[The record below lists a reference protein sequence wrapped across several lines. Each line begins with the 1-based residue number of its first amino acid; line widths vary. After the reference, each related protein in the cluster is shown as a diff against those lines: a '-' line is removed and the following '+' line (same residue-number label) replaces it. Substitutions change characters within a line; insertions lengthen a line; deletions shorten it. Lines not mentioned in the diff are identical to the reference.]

1 MIDQRER
8 LAALARERGASLAAL
23 SRMIG
28 RNSSYLQQYITKG
41 SPKKLEEG
49 DRQSLA
55 RYFGVSDAD
64 LGGVE
69 ENSYGLAGDWT
80 AVPRLSLSASAGRGA
95 HGAEERCYDS
105 FCFSRRWLREQGL
118 SANMLSAIR
127 VLGDSM
133 HPLLHDGDEILVDR
147 TPRHFREGVHVVR
160 IGDNLHVKR
169 VQLAKP
175 GHVRLISEN
184 PAYEAMDFSTDD
196 VAIIGRVVWKAGR
209 L

>member
-80 AVPRLSLSASAGRGA
+80 AVPRLSLSASAGPGA
-95 HGAEERCYDS
+95 HGAEERSYDS

-118 SANMLSAIR
+118 SANML
-127 VLGDSM
+127 
-133 HPLLHDGDEILVDR
+133 
-147 TPRHFREGVHVVR
+147 
-160 IGDNLHVKR
+160 
-169 VQLAKP
+169 
-175 GHVRLISEN
+175 
-184 PAYEAMDFSTDD
+184 
-196 VAIIGRVVWKAGR
+196 
-209 L
+209 

>member
-8 LAALARERGASLAAL
+8 LAALARDAGSSLAAL

-28 RNSSYLQQYITKG
+28 RNPSYLQQYITKG
-41 SPKKLEEG
+41 SPRKLEEG

-55 RYFGVSDAD
+55 RYFGVSEAD

-69 ENSYGLAGDWT
+69 ENSYASSADWT
-80 AVPRLSLSASAGRGA
+80 SVPRLSLSASAGPGA
-95 HGAEERCYDS
+95 HGAEEHAYDS

-118 SANMLSAIR
+118 NASMLSAIR

-133 HPLLHDGDEILVDR
+133 YPLLHDGDEILVDR
-147 TPRHFREGVHVVR
+147 TPHQFRDGVHVVR

-169 VQLAKP
+169 VQLAP
-175 GHVRLISEN
+175 AGHVRLISEN
-184 PAYEAMDFSTDD
+184 PAYEAMDFSTDE
-196 VAIIGRVVWKAGR
+196 VAVVGRVVWKAGR